1 MKWLP
6 LLAFAACAPG
16 VTTQD
21 AGRATFYEEIDQG
34 SCGFGAD
41 HAPYIAAPAEW
52 MMGQHARVCGAY
64 VQVTSQG
71 AVGPNGDATCAT
83 GDTITF
89 EVTDTCPAQGNE
101 RWCANPSVAHFD
113 LGAAAFAALGTPA
126 CGVLTGLTWQ
136 WVEMP
141 GDAPLR
147 IRSKDGV
154 NAWWYAF
161 FVLDHRSALARAEVR
176 DSSGDAWLEARH
188 QSYNAWVVE
197 NAKSGFVPPLS
208 IRLTDLHGQVV
219 TLENVVTSLAE
230 STEFPTTQQFPA
242 GKGGGDPLSLP

>member
-6 LLAFAACAPG
+6 LLVLAACAPG

-21 AGRATFYEEIDQG
+21 AGRATFYESIDQG

-41 HAPYIAAPAEW
+41 HAAYIAAPAEW
-52 MMGQHARVCGAY
+52 MMGQHARVCGTY
-64 VQVTSQG
+64 VQVTSAG
-71 AVGPNGDATCAT
+71 AHGPKGDTSCANGE
-83 GDTITF
+83 TITF

-101 RWCANPSVAHFD
+101 QWCADPHVAHFD
-113 LGAAAFAALGTPA
+113 LGAAAFAAIGTPT
-126 CGVLTGLTWQ
+126 CGVLSGLTWQ
-136 WVEMP
+136 FVEMP
-141 GDAPLR
+141 GDAKLR

-161 FVLDHRSALARAEVR
+161 FVLDHRYGLARAEVK
-176 DSSGDAWLEARH
+176 DTSGGAWVEARH

-197 NAKSGFVPPLS
+197 NANDGFKPPLT

-219 TLENVVTSLAE
+219 TLEGVVTSLAE
-230 STEFPTTQQFPA
+230 STEFTTTQQFPP

>member
-6 LLAFAACAPG
+6 LLALAACAPG

-21 AGRATFYEEIDQG
+21 AGRATFYESIDQG
-34 SCGFGAD
+34 SCGFGAS

-64 VQVTSQG
+64 VQVSSEG
-71 AVGPNGDATCAT
+71 AEGPNGDVACSK
-83 GDTITF
+83 GETITF
-89 EVTDTCPAQGNE
+89 QITDTCPAQGNE
-101 RWCANPSVAHFD
+101 QWCANPSVAHFD
-113 LGAAAFAALGTPA
+113 LGRDAFEALGDPT

-154 NAWWYAF
+154 NAYWYAF
-161 FVLDHRSALARAEVR
+161 FVLDHRYALSKAEVR
-176 DSSGDAWLEARH
+176 DASGAAWVEARR

-197 NAKSGFVPPLS
+197 HLGAGFEPPLS

-219 TLENVVTSLAE
+219 TLDGVVTSLAE
-230 STEFPTTQQFPA
+230 STEFTTTQQFPP
-242 GKGGGDPLSLP
+242 GKGGGSPLGLP